1 MTGQSFVI
9 LVGGRREAPIECGAG
24 LRKIQSKR
32 KILHPLFAFLQ
43 LAVHTARPNSQARFQ
58 FGVGRSPDWP
68 VKCGMRAESLALS
81 GAGWQPAR
89 DPEGAPFTAAV
100 ACKRGSLAD
109 CQSAAAY
116 QAAPQRAPCLAYTYA

>member
-24 LRKIQSKR
+24 LRKFQSKG

-43 LAVHTARPNSQARFQ
+43 LAVHTAGTISQPRFQ

-68 VKCGMRAESLALS
+68 VKCDIEVMPVGPCPNSGLGLS
-81 GAGWQPAR
+81 AFIGVYRRPYILW
-89 DPEGAPFTAAV
+89 F
-100 ACKRGSLAD
+100 S
-109 CQSAAAY
+109 
-116 QAAPQRAPCLAYTYA
+116 